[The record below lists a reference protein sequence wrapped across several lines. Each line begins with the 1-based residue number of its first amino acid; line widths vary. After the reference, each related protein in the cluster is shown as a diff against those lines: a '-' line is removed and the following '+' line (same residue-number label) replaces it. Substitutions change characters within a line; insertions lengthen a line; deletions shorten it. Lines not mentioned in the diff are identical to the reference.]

1 MKITRVGLDLAKN
14 VFQVHAVDEH
24 DKPVR
29 RCQLRRSQVVE
40 YFAKLPPCL
49 VGMEACAGSHY
60 WARRLSE
67 FGHTVKLMAPQHVKG
82 YVQGNKNDANDAS
95 AICEAVSRPRMRFV
109 PVKSVEQ
116 QDIQAVHR
124 VRSELIRQRTAKINQ
139 IRGLLGEY
147 GIAIPQGAG
156 AVRRQLPDLIEDAK
170 VPLSMRLR
178 ELLEGLRQDLVYLD
192 ARVLELDRRIDQIAK
207 NSPIARNLMKQNGI
221 GPKGATALLASI
233 GDGHQFTNGRQV
245 SANHGMVPAQHSSGG
260 KHNLLGMS
268 KRGDAYLRTVLI
280 HGARAVVKAAANKDD
295 PLSRWIQ
302 GICARRNKNIAAV
315 ALANKNL
322 RIAWS
327 MIRYGTEYD
336 PNYHSKQQARHQQ
349 QAAQQSQMVPA

>member
-24 DKPVR
+24 DKVVHR
-29 RCQLRRSQVVE
+29 RQLRRSQVIE

-49 VGMEACAGSHY
+49 VGMEACGGSHY
-60 WARRLSE
+60 WARRLGE

-139 IRGLLGEY
+139 IRGLLAEY
-147 GIAIPQGAG
+147 GITIAQGTG
-156 AVRRQLPDLIEDAK
+156 AVRRKLPELIEDAEIA
-170 VPLSMRLR
+170 LSMNFR

-192 ARVLELDRRIDQIAK
+192 TRVVELDKRIDRIAK
-207 NSPIARNLMKQNGI
+207 ASPTARELMKRGGI

-233 GDGHQFTNGRQV
+233 GNGHQFTNGRQV
-245 SANHGMVPAQHSSGG
+245 SANQGMVPAQHSSGG
-260 KHNLLGMS
+260 KQNLLGMS
-268 KRGDAYLRTVLI
+268 KRGDAYLRTILI
-280 HGARAVVKAAANKDD
+280 HGARAVVRVAANKDD

-322 RIAWS
+322 RIAWAL
-327 MIRYGTEYD
+327 IRYGTEYD
-336 PNYHSKQQARHQQ
+336 PDYHRKQQARREQ
-349 QAAQQSQMVPA
+349 QAA

>member
-1 MKITRVGLDLAKN
+1 
-14 VFQVHAVDEH
+14 VDEH

-29 RCQLRRSQVVE
+29 RCQLRRSQVIE
-40 YFAKLPPCL
+40 YFAKLTPCL

-147 GIAIPQGAG
+147 GIAIAQGTG
-156 AVRRQLPDLIEDAK
+156 AVRGKLPELIEDGEVA
-170 VPLSMRLR
+170 LSIPFR
-178 ELLEGLRQDLVYLD
+178 ELLGGLHQDLVYLD
-192 ARVLELDRRIDQIAK
+192 TRVLELDKRIDRIARS
-207 NSPIARNLMKQNGI
+207 SPVARNLMKREGI
-221 GPKGATALLASI
+221 GSKTATALLASI
-233 GDGHQFTNGRQV
+233 GNGQQFSTSREV
-245 SANHGMVPAQHSSGG
+245 SANHGMVPAQHCRQSRGQ
-260 KHNLLGMS
+260 
-268 KRGDAYLRTVLI
+268 KRGPLESL
-280 HGARAVVKAAANKDD
+280 D
-295 PLSRWIQ
+295 PGHLHT
-302 GICARRNKNIAAV
+302 A
-315 ALANKNL
+315 
-322 RIAWS
+322 
-327 MIRYGTEYD
+327 
-336 PNYHSKQQARHQQ
+336 
-349 QAAQQSQMVPA
+349 